1 MGLIDNH
8 PLISI
13 LLGVLIVIFPIL
25 LSDITGPALKVAPPA
40 RSLPIESAPAL
51 RISPREKSKMIGTV
65 DRKVFLAAF
74 ERQAGSAL
82 IPCLNDAIGVH
93 GSVTFL
99 ARLHRTGNVSAVR
112 ILNPADTRADCI
124 TEAVAAMSF
133 PDAGNSIKEHS
144 LEVEWR
150 FDF

>member
-1 MGLIDNH
+1 MGPIDNH

-13 LLGVLIVIFPIL
+13 VLCLLIVIFPVL
-25 LSDITGPALKVAPPA
+25 LSDISVPAFKDAPPA
-40 RSLPIESAPAL
+40 RSLLIESAPAL

-74 ERQAGSAL
+74 ERQAGSGL
-82 IPCLNDAIGVH
+82 IPCLNDSIGVH

-99 ARLHRTGNVSAVR
+99 ARLHRAGTVSAVR
-112 ILNPADTRADCI
+112 ILNPTDTRADCI
-124 TEAVAAMSF
+124 TEAVEKMSF
-133 PDAGNSIKEHS
+133 PAAGNSIKEHS
-144 LEVEWR
+144 LEIEWR